1 MAEQIWDS
9 FARLN
14 AGERFKRQSAEM
26 GSAVTEAIVEE
37 ARVDAGGY
45 AATDAAPAAG
55 AKVLDVACGSGEPSI
70 SIAALLGNAG
80 EVIGVDM
87 AAEPLK
93 VARERAAKR
102 GLTNVEYM
110 QADVHA
116 LPFADASFDRVTS
129 RLGVMF
135 FGDLPK
141 ALGELHRVL
150 KPGGRVALL
159 AWGAMEQPYFDLTI
173 GTVRRLRPE
182 LEVPATARQM
192 FKFGVGGTLSG
203 ALREAGFADAEDH
216 VRSLRWDWHGSPEEL
231 WDYFRSVTVPFRA
244 LLEKVE
250 GDAEVNAAVL
260 AALGER
266 FDGEYVRLQAQ
277 MVVAT
282 GRKGQGS
289 SEVVRDPYRQV

>member
-37 ARVDAGGY
+37 TQV
-45 AATDAAPAAG
+45 ATGPTSADDSRCGSPSEG
-55 AKVLDVACGSGEPSI
+55 MRVLDVACGSGEPSI
-70 SIAALLGNAG
+70 SLAALLAGTG

-93 VARERAAKR
+93 VARERASKR

-141 ALGELHRVL
+141 ALGEMYRVL

-173 GTVRRLRPE
+173 GTVRRLHPE
-182 LEVPATARQM
+182 LEIPATARQM
-192 FKFGVGGTLSG
+192 FKFGVPGTLAG
-203 ALREAGFADAEDH
+203 ALREAGFAEAEDR
-216 VRSLRWDWHGSPEEL
+216 VRSLRWDWRGTPEEM
-231 WDYFRSVTVPFRA
+231 WDYFRGVTVPFRA

-250 GDAEVNAAVL
+250 GDEAVNVAVL
-260 AALGER
+260 AALRER
-266 FDGEYVRLQAQ
+266 YDGEYVRMNAQ

-282 GRKGQGS
+282 GKKPLLK
-289 SEVVRDPYRQV
+289 D

>member
-14 AGERFKRQSAEM
+14 AGERFKAQSAEM
-26 GSAVTEAIVEE
+26 GAAVTEAIVEAANVAGQVGRV
-37 ARVDAGGY
+37 AR
-45 AATDAAPAAG
+45 
-55 AKVLDVACGSGEPSI
+55 VLDVACGSGEPSI
-70 SIAALLGNAG
+70 SIAALLKETGQ
-80 EVIGVDM
+80 VVGVDM
-87 AAEPLK
+87 AEEPLK
-93 VARERAAKR
+93 VARERAR
-102 GLTNVEYM
+102 LRSLENVEYM

-141 ALGELHRVL
+141 ALSEMHRVL
-150 KPGGRVALL
+150 KPGGQVALL
-159 AWGAMEQPYFDLTI
+159 TWGAMEQPYFESTI

-182 LEVPATARQM
+182 LEIPAAARAM
-192 FKFGVGGTLSG
+192 FKFGVPGTLARALG
-203 ALREAGFADAEDH
+203 AAGFGKIDER
-216 VRSLRWDWHGSPEEL
+216 VRGLRWDWHGSPEEM
-231 WDYFRSVTVPFRA
+231 WDYFRGVTVPFRT

-250 GDAEVNAAVL
+250 SDAEVDRAVL

-266 FDGEYVRLQAQ
+266 FDGEWVRLEAQ

-282 GRKGQGS
+282 A
-289 SEVVRDPYRQV
+289 VRE

>member
-1 MAEQIWDS
+1 
-9 FARLN
+9 
-14 AGERFKRQSAEM
+14 
-26 GSAVTEAIVEE
+26 
-37 ARVDAGGY
+37 VDR
-45 AATDAAPAAG
+45 
-55 AKVLDVACGSGEPSI
+55 
-70 SIAALLGNAG
+70 
-80 EVIGVDM
+80 

-93 VARERAAKR
+93 VARQRASKR

-141 ALGELHRVL
+141 ALGEMHRVL

-173 GTVRRLRPE
+173 GTLQRLHPE
-182 LEVPATARQM
+182 LEVPAGARQM
-192 FKFGVGGTLSG
+192 FKFGVPGTLAS
-203 ALREAGFADAEDH
+203 ALRDAGFAEAEDR
-216 VRSLRWDWHGSPEEL
+216 VRHLRWDWHGSPEEM
-231 WDYFRSVTVPFRA
+231 WDYFRGVTVPFRA

-250 GDAEVNAAVL
+250 DDEAVNAAVA
-260 AALGER
+260 AALGKR
-266 FDGEYVRLQAQ
+266 YDGEYVRMDAE

-282 GRKGQGS
+282 AVK
-289 SEVVRDPYRQV
+289 P

>member
-37 ARVDAGGY
+37 ARVTPGLR
-45 AATDAAPAAG
+45 
-55 AKVLDVACGSGEPSI
+55 VLDVACGSGEPSI
-70 SIAALLGNAG
+70 SIAALLAGTG

-87 AAEPLK
+87 AEEPLK
-93 VARERAAKR
+93 VARERARKR

-141 ALGELHRVL
+141 ALSEMYRVL

-159 AWGAMEQPYFDLTI
+159 AWGAMEQPYFDMTI
-173 GTVRRLRPE
+173 GTVRKLHPE
-182 LEVPATARQM
+182 LEIPAGARQM
-192 FKFGVGGTLSG
+192 FKFGYPQSGTGQQTAFRPLAL
-203 ALREAGFADAEDH
+203 ALREAGFAEAEDR
-216 VRSLRWDWHGSPEEL
+216 VRHLRWDWHGSPEEM
-231 WDYFRSVTVPFRA
+231 WDYFRGVTVPFRA
-244 LLEKVE
+244 LLEKVDGNE
-250 GDAEVNAAVL
+250 AVNSAVL

-266 FDGEYVRLQAQ
+266 YDGEYVRMDAE

-282 GRKGQGS
+282 AVALPG
-289 SEVVRDPYRQV
+289 